1 MKEFD
6 YIIIGGGCAGLSLA
20 YELNLHQKLNDKTL
34 AIIEPRDNYTKDKT
48 WSFWKI
54 FSHNFEDCVKKS
66 WNNFTI
72 NIPNHTKHLECK
84 NTPYQTIDSGLFYD
98 KTIKSLKQNK
108 NIFFLKNLN
117 EININNSFIFNSV
130 ESTANSKG
138 KLWQHFSGFEI
149 ETKKDFFD
157 EEIFN
162 LMDFDCEQKD
172 SVHFFYTLPYSKKR
186 ALVETTWISDL
197 KNSSLQDYDEQL
209 NNYIKDHLKI
219 KDFTINYKEVG
230 AIPLFNID
238 YIKKPNQINIGT
250 VGGMTRLSTGY
261 TFLNIQEHSKYIRK
275 NLDNIQNT
283 SLFTLGKKYQFLD
296 NIFLK
301 VLKNNPKDM
310 GQIFFKMFGCPSE
323 TVINFL
329 SNKSNLLEDLSIIS
343 KMPKLKF
350 LRQLFNMINN
360 IKRINLNHSFIFF
373 YFVILFL

>member
-66 WNNFTI
+66 WTNFTI

-130 ESTANSKG
+130 ESTANNKG

-149 ETKKDFFD
+149 EVKKDFFD

-209 NNYIKDHLKI
+209 NNYIKNHLKI
-219 KDFTINYKEVG
+219 KDFTINHKEVG

-283 SLFTLGKKYQFLD
+283 TLFTLGKKYQFLD

-350 LRQLFNMINN
+350 LRQLF
-360 IKRINLNHSFIFF
+360 
-373 YFVILFL
+373 